1 MTDEY
6 LMRIWTESHD
16 GFSADFDRGI
26 LKLDNYLRGRP
37 KVSAA
42 IEPTYASR
50 DCAAAP
56 ARAPMSATARAALAG
71 VTACLA
77 TMGLL
82 LTVGLLTTADLHA
95 ASAYPVPTHTIVA

>member
-16 GFSADFDRGI
+16 GFSANFDRGI
-26 LKLDNYLRGRP
+26 LKLDHYLRGRP
-37 KVSAA
+37 QAGA
-42 IEPTYASR
+42 PIEPTYVSR

-56 ARAPMSATARAALAG
+56 SHAPMSATARAALAG

-82 LTVGLLTTADLHA
+82 LTVGLLTTADVHP
-95 ASAYPVPTHTIVA
+95 ASAYPIPTHTIVA